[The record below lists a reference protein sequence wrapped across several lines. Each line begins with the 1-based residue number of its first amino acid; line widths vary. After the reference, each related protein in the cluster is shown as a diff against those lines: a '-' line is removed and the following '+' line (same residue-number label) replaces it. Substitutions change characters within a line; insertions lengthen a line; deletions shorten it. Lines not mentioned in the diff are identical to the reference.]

1 MLKALQGLPPWLRP
15 LLWLGF
21 VGYVITAALGV
32 IAIWVGAR
40 NAPWWWNA
48 LGLPTGESEDN
59 GNGSDDE
66 NGDDADPEEENG
78 ELTGGRPGD
87 PDGDGGGQVPF
98 DVNLV
103 AVGSATLAEAKLQQ
117 QAAADALA
125 RSQSR

>member
-1 MLKALQGLPPWLRP
+1 MLKALQGLPPWVRP
-15 LLWLGF
+15 LLWLGLIGVVLAG
-21 VGYVITAALGV
+21 VGGALLAAVGKW
-32 IAIWVGAR
+32 IWEWV
-40 NAPWWWNA
+40 
-48 LGLPTGESEDN
+48 GLPTGDEDDDN
-59 GNGSDDE
+59 GSGDE

-103 AVGSATLAEAKLQQ
+103 AVGGATLAEAKLQQ

-125 RSQSR
+125 RSQSK